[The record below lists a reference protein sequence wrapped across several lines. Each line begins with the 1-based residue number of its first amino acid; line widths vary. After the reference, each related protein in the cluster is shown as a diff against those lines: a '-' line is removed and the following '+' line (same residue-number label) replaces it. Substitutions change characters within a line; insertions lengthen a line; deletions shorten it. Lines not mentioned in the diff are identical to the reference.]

1 MSTGLEK
8 ENLELKAVEKLIKN
22 ISTLLR
28 CLGNLLIK
36 NEEYVESCDP
46 LRLEIYNIKRVNE
59 QTAENI
65 QINYQKTQ
73 S

>member
-59 QTAENI
+59 ETAENI